1 MTPTDTTTTRE
12 LAHRRNDGLD
22 IRLVWNPA
30 TDRVAVALHD
40 AKTGEGFEV
49 EVGPG
54 ERALDVF
61 HHPFAYAAFRE
72 AARKRSREYAAA
84 A

>member
-1 MTPTDTTTTRE
+1 MT
-12 LAHRRNDGLD
+12 
-22 IRLVWNPA
+22 
-30 TDRVAVALHD
+30 VALHD

-61 HHPFAYAAFRE
+61 HHPFAYAAFRD
-72 AARKRSREYAAA
+72 AARKRTPQLAEAA
-84 A
+84 

>member
-1 MTPTDTTTTRE
+1 MTSTTTAAARE

-61 HHPFAYAAFRE
+61 HHPFAYAAFRD
-72 AARKRSREYAAA
+72 AARKRSREFAGAA
-84 A
+84 

>member
-1 MTPTDTTTTRE
+1 MTTTVRE

-22 IRLVWNPA
+22 IRLLWDPA
-30 TDRVAVALHD
+30 TDRVSVALQD
-40 AKTGEGFEV
+40 GKTGEGFEV

-61 HHPFAYAAFRE
+61 QHPFAYAAFRD
-72 AARKRSREYAAA
+72 AARQRSREYAGAA
-84 A
+84 

>member
-1 MTPTDTTTTRE
+1 MTHSTTARE

-22 IRLVWNPA
+22 IRLLWDSA
-30 TDRVAVALHD
+30 TDRVSVSLHD
-40 AKTGEGFEV
+40 EKTGEGFEV
-49 EVGPG
+49 EVGPD

-72 AARKRSREYAAA
+72 AARKRKREYAGAA
-84 A
+84 

>member
-1 MTPTDTTTTRE
+1 MTPSTTAVRE

-22 IRLVWNPA
+22 VRLLWDSA
-30 TDRVAVALHD
+30 TDRVSVALQD
-40 AKTGEGFEV
+40 GKTGEGFDV

-61 HHPFAYAAFRE
+61 HHPFAYAAVRA
-72 AARKRSREYAAA
+72 AARKRSREYAGAA
-84 A
+84 

>member
-1 MTPTDTTTTRE
+1 MTSTTSNVRE

-22 IRLVWNPA
+22 IRLLWDPA
-30 TDRVAVALHD
+30 ADRVTVALQD
-40 AKTGEGFEV
+40 GKTGEGFEV

-61 HHPFAYAAFRE
+61 HHPFAYAAFRD
-72 AARKRSREYAAA
+72 AAKKRAREYAGAA
-84 A
+84 

>member
-1 MTPTDTTTTRE
+1 MTSTTSTLRE
-12 LAHRRNDGLD
+12 LAYRRNDGLD
-22 IRLVWNPA
+22 IRLVWDPA

>member
-1 MTPTDTTTTRE
+1 MTPSTTSVRE

-22 IRLVWNPA
+22 VRLLWDSA
-30 TDRVAVALHD
+30 TDRVTVALHD
-40 AKTGEGFEV
+40 GKTGEGFEV

-61 HHPFAYAAFRE
+61 HHPFAYAAFR
-72 AARKRSREYAAA
+72 AAAKRRSPEYARAA
-84 A
+84 

>member
-1 MTPTDTTTTRE
+1 MTSTTSASRE

-22 IRLVWNPA
+22 IRLIWDPA

-61 HHPFAYAAFRE
+61 HHPFAYAAFRD
-72 AARKRSREYAAA
+72 AAKLRAREYAGAA
-84 A
+84 

>member
-1 MTPTDTTTTRE
+1 
-12 LAHRRNDGLD
+12 
-22 IRLVWNPA
+22 VS
-30 TDRVAVALHD
+30 VSLHD

-61 HHPFAYAAFRE
+61 HHPFAYAAFRDAAKLRSRQYAE
-72 AARKRSREYAAA
+72 AA
-84 A
+84 

>member
-1 MTPTDTTTTRE
+1 MPTSITTIRE

-22 IRLVWNPA
+22 IRLLWDSA
-30 TDRVAVALHD
+30 TDRVSVALHD
-40 AKTGEGFEV
+40 GKTGEGFEV

-61 HHPFAYAAFRE
+61 HHPFAYAAFRD
-72 AARKRSREYAAA
+72 AAKQRTPTYAETC
-84 A
+84 

>member
-1 MTPTDTTTTRE
+1 MTITTSRE
-12 LAHRRNDGLD
+12 LAHRCNDGLD
-22 IRLVWNPA
+22 IRLLWDSA
-30 TDRVAVALHD
+30 TDRVSVALHD
-40 AKTGEGFEV
+40 GKTGEGFGV

-72 AARKRSREYAAA
+72 AARKRSPQYAEAA
-84 A
+84 

>member
-1 MTPTDTTTTRE
+1 MTPSTHTTRE

-22 IRLVWNPA
+22 IRLLWDSA
-30 TDRVAVALHD
+30 ADRVTVALHD
-40 AKTGEGFEV
+40 AKTGDGFEI
-49 EVGPG
+49 EVGRD

-72 AARKRSREYAAA
+72 AARKRTPQLAEAA
-84 A
+84 